1 MGESED
7 EMRRELE
14 RLKAENEA
22 LKAKERRGTRLQ
34 VSEKGGVSLY
44 GLRRFPITFY
54 REEWERILGMA
65 DEIRAFLRDNAA
77 ALKSKEREGP

>member
-1 MGESED
+1 MAQGDD
-7 EMRRELE
+7 ELRRELE

-22 LKAKERRGTRLQ
+22 LKSKERRGTRLQ

-54 REEWERILGMA
+54 REEWDRILGMA
-65 DEIRAFLRDNAA
+65 DEIRGFIRENEGK
-77 ALKSKEREGP
+77 LKKSRGSE